1 MKPLNLVLLASL
13 IAIGGKWA
21 QHRTID
27 TKMVVGGA
35 FISLFFVVAQ
45 DAQPKFAESFG
56 WLILATS
63 VGAYGQELFGA
74 VGNVTTGTAGGTA
87 ASPGTNR
94 GSGLPTGSSTQGK

>member
-21 QHRTID
+21 QHKTID

-35 FISLFFVVAQ
+35 FLSLFFVVAQ

-74 VGNVTTGTAGGTA
+74 VGNITTGTAGGTTQN
-87 ASPGTNR
+87 TNTSSGANVGKGILG
-94 GSGLPTGSSTQGK
+94 GSK